1 MATKPSTAANTVP
14 DGRAAVSAI
23 VNETPELAQPL
34 AARGAV
40 TANADGTYAVS
51 GDTDAIHAIGDYIMS
66 FEPAQN
72 AFLNALVNRIGLTI
86 VTSRLYRNPW
96 ANFKRG
102 YLDFGE
108 TVEEIYVN
116 LARPFQFSPDT
127 AEKNVF
133 KRELPDVRAAFHT
146 MNFQKYYKVTIS
158 NDQLRQAFLSWQ
170 GISDL
175 ISRIVET
182 LYTSME
188 TDEYYIMKY
197 MLAKSLLNGYVQSV
211 DIPAATAEN
220 AKEIAANFRAVSNL
234 LEFQSTKYTMSGVT
248 THTPKDEQFLIIDA
262 RFEAVMDMN
271 ALASAFNL
279 DYAEFMGKIVRVD
292 SLVEYDWNRLTELFT
307 DASGK
312 VDPNFHKFTED
323 ELTTL
328 GSVPATLVS
337 RNFWMIWDNFQNM
350 TQQYNGEGLY
360 WNYWYHVWKTFSV
373 SPFGQAVAFS
383 SQPASITS
391 VTVDPATATLSKGA
405 SLQLAP
411 KVVAAGVINKS
422 VTWSIA
428 GAASSGTYVSDAGL
442 VHIAKD
448 ETSATVTVS
457 AASIA
462 DPTKTANCV
471 ITVSGNAGA

>member
-23 VNETPELAQPL
+23 INETPELAQPL
-34 AARGAV
+34 AARAAI

-51 GDTDAIHAIGDYIMS
+51 GTTETIHCIGDYIMS
-66 FEPAQN
+66 FDPAKN

-86 VTSRLYRNPW
+86 VTSRMYSNPL
-96 ANFKRG
+96 ATFKRG

-116 LARPFQFSPDT
+116 LAEPFQFSPDT

-146 MNFQKYYKVTIS
+146 MNFQKFYKVTVS

-175 ISRIVET
+175 IARIVET

-197 MLAKSLLNGYVQSV
+197 LLAKSLLNGYIQSV
-211 DIPAATAEN
+211 NIPVANADN
-220 AKEIAANFRAVSNL
+220 AKGIASNFRAISNL

-248 THTPKDEQFLIIDA
+248 THTPKDEQYLIIDA

-271 ALASAFNL
+271 ALATAFNL
-279 DYAEFMGKIVRVD
+279 SYAEFMGKIVRVD
-292 SLVEYDWNRLTELFT
+292 SLADHDWDRLQKLFT
-307 DASGK
+307 DSHGV
-312 VDPNFHKFTED
+312 VDPQYHKFTEE
-323 ELTTL
+323 ELATL

-350 TQQYNGEGLY
+350 TQEYNGEGLY
-360 WNYWYHVWKTFSV
+360 WNYWYHTWKTFSI

-383 SQPASITS
+383 SQAASITS
-391 VTVDPATATLSKGA
+391 VTVDPADATLSKGA

-462 DPTKTANCV
+462 DPTKTAKCV
-471 ITVSGNAGA
+471 IAVSGNAGA

>member
-23 VNETPELAQPL
+23 INETPELAQPL
-34 AARGAV
+34 AARDAI
-40 TANADGTYAVS
+40 TANADGTYAVP
-51 GDTDAIHAIGDYIMS
+51 GATETIHCIGDYIMS
-66 FEPAQN
+66 FDPAKN

-86 VTSRLYRNPW
+86 VTSRLYSNPL
-96 ANFKRG
+96 ATFKRG

-116 LARPFQFSPDT
+116 LAEPFQFSPDV

-146 MNFQKYYKVTIS
+146 MNFQKFYKVTVS

-175 ISRIVET
+175 IARIVET

-197 MLAKSLLNGYVQSV
+197 LLAKSLLNGYIQSV
-211 DIPAATAEN
+211 NIPVANADN
-220 AKEIAANFRAVSNL
+220 AKDIASNFRAISNL

-248 THTPKDEQFLIIDA
+248 THTPKDEQYLIIDA

-271 ALASAFNL
+271 ALATAFNL
-279 DYAEFMGKIVRVD
+279 SYAEFMGKIVRVD
-292 SLVEYDWNRLTELFT
+292 SLVDHDWDRLKKLFT
-307 DASGK
+307 DSHGV
-312 VDPNFHKFTED
+312 VDPQYHEFTSE
-323 ELTTL
+323 ELATL

-350 TQQYNGEGLY
+350 TQEYNGEGLY
-360 WNYWYHVWKTFSV
+360 WNYWYHTWKTFSI

-383 SQPASITS
+383 SQAASITS
-391 VTVDPATATLSKGA
+391 VTVDPAAATLSKGA
-405 SLQLAP
+405 SLQLAA

>member
-23 VNETPELAQPL
+23 INETPELAQPL
-34 AARGAV
+34 AARAAI

-51 GDTDAIHAIGDYIMS
+51 GTTETIHCIGDYIMS
-66 FEPAQN
+66 FDPAKN

-86 VTSRLYRNPW
+86 VTSRLYSNPL
-96 ANFKRG
+96 ATFKRG

-116 LARPFQFSPDT
+116 LAEPFQFSPDT

-146 MNFQKYYKVTIS
+146 MNFQKFYKVTVS

-175 ISRIVET
+175 IARIVET

-197 MLAKSLLNGYVQSV
+197 LLAKSLLNGYIQSV
-211 DIPAATAEN
+211 NIPVANADN
-220 AKEIAANFRAVSNL
+220 AKDIASNFRAISNL

-248 THTPKDEQFLIIDA
+248 THTPKDEQYLIIDA

-271 ALASAFNL
+271 ALATVFNL
-279 DYAEFMGKIVRVD
+279 SYAEFMGKIVRVD
-292 SLVEYDWNRLTELFT
+292 SLVDHDWDRLQKLFT
-307 DASGK
+307 DSHGV
-312 VDPNFHKFTED
+312 VDSQYHKFTEE
-323 ELTTL
+323 ELATL

-350 TQQYNGEGLY
+350 TQEYNGEGLY
-360 WNYWYHVWKTFSV
+360 WNYWYHTWKTFSI

-383 SQPASITS
+383 SQAASITA
-391 VTVDPATATLSKGA
+391 VAVDPAAATLSKGA
-405 SLQLAP
+405 SMQLAAT
-411 KVVAAGVINKS
+411 VTATGIINKG
-422 VTWSIA
+422 VTWSLTGNA
-428 GAASSGTYVSDAGL
+428 VTGTYVSDGGI

-448 ETSATVTVS
+448 ETAATVTVT
-457 AASIA
+457 ATSIA
-462 DPTKTANCV
+462 DPAKSANCV
-471 ITVSGNAGA
+471 VTVSGNVAV